1 MSRRPPLEVG
11 TPQEKRRRTWG
22 CASPIWGG
30 TSDAVPVLL
39 GDDGLDDR
47 ENTQERNM
55 YLMSDYTAD
64 QHMEMLLRQAQ
75 ERRTASSGGRPSQ
88 ERPPRRWK
96 LSMFQ
101 ALRRTPASTSPVN

>member
-55 YLMSDYTAD
+55 YLMSDYSTAD
-64 QHMEMLLRQAQ
+64 QHMEELLRQAPTPLAAGCLS
-75 ERRTASSGGRPSQ
+75 RRSR
-88 ERPPRRWK
+88 
-96 LSMFQ
+96 
-101 ALRRTPASTSPVN
+101 